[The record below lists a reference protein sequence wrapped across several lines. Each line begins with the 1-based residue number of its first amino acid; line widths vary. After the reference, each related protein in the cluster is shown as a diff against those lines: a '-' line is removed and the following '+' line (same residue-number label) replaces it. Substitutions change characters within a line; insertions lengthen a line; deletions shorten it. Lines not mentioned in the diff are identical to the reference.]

1 MRTVAFDTSALMALV
16 IDGQHRPTMLEAFA
30 TAEVRTASAMALVEA
45 VAALDRL
52 SDEPTAR
59 ADLED
64 AVRLVWDHLHVVP
77 LDTACCERAAELARL
92 HPLRLSDA
100 FHLAAAERLPTPVLF
115 ATVDPVQI
123 TSALDLGFEVI
134 ST

>member
-1 MRTVAFDTSALMALV
+1 MRTVAFDTSALLALV
-16 IDGQHRPTMLEAFA
+16 VDAQHRPTMLAAFESA
-30 TAEVRTASAMALVEA
+30 DVRVASAMALVEA
-45 VAALDRL
+45 VAAIDRL
-52 SDEPTAR
+52 SDDPTAR

-64 AVRLVWDHLHVVP
+64 ALRLVWDHLHVIP
-77 LDTACCERAAELARL
+77 LDTACCERAAHLARE

-100 FHLAAAERLPTPVLF
+100 FHLAAAERPAASVIF

>member
-1 MRTVAFDTSALMALV
+1 VRTIAFDTSALLALV
-16 IDGQHRPTMLEAFA
+16 IDGQHRPTMLEAFTEA
-30 TAEVRTASAMALVEA
+30 DVRTASAMALVEA
-45 VAALDRL
+45 IAAIDRL
-52 SDEPTAR
+52 SDDASAR

-64 AVRLVWDHLHVVP
+64 AIRLVWDHLHVVP
-77 LDTACCERAAELARL
+77 LDIACCERAAEMARL

-100 FHLAAAERLPTPVLF
+100 FHLAAAERLPAPVHF

-123 TSALDLGFEVI
+123 TSALDLGFEVV